1 MKQLIAMWFLGL
13 IAGWGISTLSYLNAK
28 LKLIRKY
35 NAELETLSKMIRK
48 EKIYGRRNTKVRDSR
63 ETSKTR
69 KS

>member
-1 MKQLIAMWFLGL
+1 MWFLGL
-13 IAGWGISTLSYLNAK
+13 IAGWGISTLSYLNTK

-35 NAELETLSKMIRK
+35 NAELWALSDMIHK
-48 EKIYGRRNTKVRDSR
+48 EKTYARRDTKIRDNR